1 MMMDKVG
8 ARLDAADL
16 LDFVS
21 GCVPKTL
28 LNILLSNESLPAQV
42 KKKVKQLE
50 CLFANQAVE
59 YFLKKHV
66 KLSLLLK
73 QILMILLTMEMP
85 PLLLQRL
92 MLLAM
97 RYYCVYHFD
106 KKYSAPEIVIHAY
119 NRLTDELRRSL
130 NDEFTLFFKIIQKL
144 GKSKFIGFIADNSPF
159 AKRIIDVV
167 RKKPVIAYPQDGAN
181 PYNTFGVSEEISI
194 ERGATAFRYF

>member
-1 MMMDKVG
+1 MERVG

-16 LDFVS
+16 LEFVS
-21 GCVPKTL
+21 GCIPKTL
-28 LNILLSNESLPAQV
+28 LNILLSNESLPSQV

-50 CLFANQAVE
+50 CLFANQGVE

-106 KKYSAPEIVIHAY
+106 KKYSAPEIVIHCY
-119 NRLTDELRRSL
+119 NRLTD
-130 NDEFTLFFKIIQKL
+130 
-144 GKSKFIGFIADNSPF
+144 
-159 AKRIIDVV
+159 
-167 RKKPVIAYPQDGAN
+167 
-181 PYNTFGVSEEISI
+181 
-194 ERGATAFRYF
+194 